1 MIYKV
6 ICMNGYSYQEQV
18 VKTFNSVNDA
28 LAFMDKEQRENPA
41 HTYYLEEQEA
51 CSNDNQED

>member
-28 LAFMDKEQRENPA
+28 LAFMDKEQQENPA
-41 HTYYLEEQEA
+41 HTYYLEEQEDCA
-51 CSNDNQED
+51 NDN